1 MIRSLAALV
10 TMLMVAGAVLAQ
22 ATPGDEQ
29 RRRLIEQKMKLVEML
44 VNSPAAKSSAYGRD
58 ADTPQLV
65 ERGKALLEDA
75 RKALGEGRL
84 DDAAAALDQAL
95 KSASSASR
103 RLSSEGGLSESAQ
116 RKQLGDMAE
125 QVRTYR
131 SAIVELERD
140 PKQGAEAARVRGQ
153 VDALAAEGEKLA
165 AAGRLGDANKRMA
178 DAYKLAVQE
187 LSRLRAGQEVVL
199 SLKFD
204 TPADEYAYEQKRFG
218 SNQIMVDMMIGEGRA
233 DGGKRQ
239 LVDRFVDEGRR
250 LKGEAEALADA
261 GKYGEAVS
269 RMEDA
274 TKQLNRALQSM
285 GIPVF

>member
-1 MIRSLAALV
+1 MIRI
-10 TMLMVAGAVLAQ
+10 VAAVLAMVLLSGAAFAQ
-22 ATPGDEQ
+22 ATAGEDA
-29 RRRLIEQKMKLVEML
+29 RRRLIEQKLRLVEML

-58 ADTPQLV
+58 ADTPKLV
-65 ERGKALLEDA
+65 ERGQALLGEA
-75 RKALGEGRL
+75 RAALAENRL

-103 RLSSEGGLSESAQ
+103 RLSSEGGLSDSAQ
-116 RKQLGDMAE
+116 RKQLADMAE

-131 SAIVELERD
+131 AAVVDVTKD
-140 PKQGAEAARVRGQ
+140 PKSAADANQ
-153 VDALAAEGEKLA
+153 VLARIDGLAAESDKLA

-178 DAYKLAVQE
+178 DAYKVAVEE

-199 SLKFD
+199 TLNFD

-218 SNQIMVDMMIGEGRA
+218 SNQIMIDMMVGEGRA
-233 DGGKRQ
+233 DGPKRQ
-239 LVDRFVDEGRR
+239 LVDRFVGEGRR
-250 LKGEAEALADA
+250 FKEEAEVQAGA
-261 GKYGEAVS
+261 GKYAEAVAL
-269 RMEDA
+269 MEEA